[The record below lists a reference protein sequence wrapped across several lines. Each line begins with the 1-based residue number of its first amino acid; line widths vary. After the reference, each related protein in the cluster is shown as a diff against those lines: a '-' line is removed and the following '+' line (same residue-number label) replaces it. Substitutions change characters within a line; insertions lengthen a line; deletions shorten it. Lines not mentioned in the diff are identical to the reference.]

1 MRASPM
7 SQGPNFAEF
16 RTLFAKAN
24 EEKSG
29 DQLAGIA
36 AQSEQE
42 RVAAKRALADVTLEH
57 IVANPLVD
65 PEKDD
70 VSTLILQT
78 HDRENF
84 ARIKSMTV
92 GEFREYV
99 LRDETSEVE
108 LRQLHWA
115 ITPEIAAAV
124 AKLMSNKDLI
134 LAAAKIRVITRCRNT
149 MGQRGVL
156 GIRLQPNHPAD
167 DVAGILLSTFD
178 GLLYGC
184 GDAVI
189 GVNPATDSVEIVCAI
204 LHALERL
211 IGAYKVPT
219 QACCLAHISTQLAA
233 LERGAPVDLLFQSIA
248 GTQKA
253 NASFGVSLSMLRE
266 GRERILEHHRGRFS
280 PRRRGDAEKTEGQ
293 EQVPRE
299 ESRIRDSS
307 RVDELEGRPSGV
319 RNSNDQESSAS
330 PRLRASALQTKS
342 SSVVDSQAY
351 IPNVMYFET
360 GQGSALS
367 AEAHHGVDQ
376 LTLEARAY
384 VVARVFEPFLIN
396 SVVGFIGPEYLYD
409 ERQIIRAGLEDHF
422 MGKLLGLPMGCD
434 VCYTNHAAADQN
446 SADNLL
452 MLLAA
457 AGCNYFMGVP
467 CADDVMLNYQST
479 SFHDALAARRLLG
492 LRPAPEFLSWLQAMH
507 IYHNNEPA
515 ALDTSAKQ
523 RLMAGLESSLESLK

>member
-1 MRASPM
+1 MILNTLRLIPSFPRKGAKLTAGKM
-7 SQGPNFAEF
+7 AEHFQFADLREI
-16 RTLFAKAN
+16 LACAN

-36 AQSEQE
+36 ARTERQ
-42 RVAAKRALADVTLEH
+42 RVAAKRALADMTLES
-57 IVANPLVD
+57 IVANPVID
-65 PEKDD
+65 PDQDD
-70 VSTLILQT
+70 VSRLILET
-78 HDRENF
+78 HDQQAF
-84 ARIKSMTV
+84 TAIKSLTV
-92 GEFREYV
+92 GEFREFI
-99 LRDETSEVE
+99 LRDATTEAD
-108 LRQLHWA
+108 LKRLHWA

-124 AKLMSNKDLI
+124 TKLMSNKDLI
-134 LAAAKIRVITRCRNT
+134 LAAAKIRVVTRCRNT
-149 MGQRGVL
+149 MGERGVL

-167 DVAGILLSTFD
+167 DLAGILLSAFD

-189 GVNPATDSVEIVCAI
+189 GVNPATDSVETVSAI
-204 LHALERL
+204 LHALDRL
-211 IGAYKVPT
+211 IEAYKIPT

-233 LERGAPVDLLFQSIA
+233 LDRGAPVDLLFQSVA

-253 NASFGVSLSMLRE
+253 NESFGITLSLLRE
-266 GRERILEHHRGRFS
+266 GRERVLGHHKDRRMGKNSRSSDLSRLAVDHPITRS
-280 PRRRGDAEKTEGQ
+280 PDSLQHPGS
-293 EQVPRE
+293 PMLSE
-299 ESRIRDSS
+299 ESK
-307 RVDELEGRPSGV
+307 L
-319 RNSNDQESSAS
+319 
-330 PRLRASALQTKS
+330 
-342 SSVVDSQAY
+342 
-351 IPNVMYFET
+351 NVTYFET

-384 VVARVFEPFLIN
+384 GVARVFEPFLVN

-452 MLLAA
+452 ILLTA

-467 CADDVMLNYQST
+467 CSDDVMLNYQST
-479 SFHDALAARRLLG
+479 SFHDALAARRLFG
-492 LRPAPEFLSWLQAMH
+492 LRPAPEFLDWLQKMG
-507 IYHNNEPA
+507 IYKGDEPA
-515 ALDTSAKQ
+515 RLDSGSRTQLVSGLKSALEQ
-523 RLMAGLESSLESLK
+523 GR